1 MNALQTDSITA
12 LIAGTLSD
20 LLRTKDAY
28 LDPGSGSYLLQLL
41 IAGLL
46 GGMFAIRASWGKIK
60 NFFRRGPKVEEE
72 VSSDDEES

>member
-1 MNALQTDSITA
+1 MNALHTNPNSA
-12 LIAGTLSD
+12 LIAGLLFD
-20 LLRTKDAY
+20 LLRTKQAY

-46 GGMFAIRASWGKIK
+46 GGLFAIRASWGKIK
-60 NFFRRGPKVEEE
+60 NFFRRGPKGEEE

>member
-1 MNALQTDSITA
+1 MNALHTDSITA
-12 LIAGTLSD
+12 LIAGTLFD

-60 NFFRRGPKVEEE
+60 NFFRRGSKVEEE

>member
-1 MNALQTDSITA
+1 MNALHTDSFAAIF
-12 LIAGTLSD
+12 AGLLFD
-20 LLRTKDAY
+20 LLRTKQAY

-60 NFFRRGPKVEEE
+60 NFFRRGPKSEEE
-72 VSSDDEES
+72 APSDDEQS

>member
-1 MNALQTDSITA
+1 MNALHTDSLAA
-12 LIAGTLSD
+12 LIAGTLFD
-20 LLRTKDAY
+20 LLRTKQAY

-60 NFFRRGPKVEEE
+60 NFFRRGPKNEEE
-72 VSSDDEES
+72 LPSDDEQS